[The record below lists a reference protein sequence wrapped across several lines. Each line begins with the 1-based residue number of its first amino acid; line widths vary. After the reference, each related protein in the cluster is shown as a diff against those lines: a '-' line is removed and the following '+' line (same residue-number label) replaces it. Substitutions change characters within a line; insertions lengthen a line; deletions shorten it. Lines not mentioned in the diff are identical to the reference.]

1 MMGVNSMSG
10 CTYTGSFQLIQGLFT
25 TKKPASNEAGCGV
38 FRVKWYKFSFSLF
51 DLNQLNNFSAVTLNE
66 FCKVITRLI
75 VVSDLNRTIS
85 A

>member
-1 MMGVNSMSG
+1 MNYNIQPINYYLLG
-10 CTYTGSFQLIQGLFT
+10 TYS
-25 TKKPASNEAGCGV
+25 KKPASFEAGCGV
-38 FRVKWYKFSFSLF
+38 FRVKWYKFPFSLF

-75 VVSDLNRTIS
+75 VVSDLNRTVS